1 MDFEVFSISGPVG
14 SAELFGGTC
23 SIDTFSVQSPESSLV
38 PIICGENSNSHS
50 NDRMGKKN
58 TNHFFQLR
66 LFSVFVDIGS
76 QNDEASLV
84 SLVFTFTGRAVR
96 RWVVKNTFIE
106 CSAMSR

>member
-50 NDRMGKKN
+50 KKKVKKN
-58 TNHFFQLR
+58 TNQFFQLR
-66 LFSVFVDIGS
+66 LFFQFLSI
-76 QNDEASLV
+76 LV
-84 SLVFTFTGRAVR
+84 LKMMKHPWLALFLRSPEEQLDVG
-96 RWVVKNTFIE
+96 
-106 CSAMSR
+106 

>member
-50 NDRMGKKN
+50 NEWVKK
-58 TNHFFQLR
+58 TRIIFFSFVYFQFLSILVLKMMKHRWLALFLRSPEEQLD
-66 LFSVFVDIGS
+66 VG
-76 QNDEASLV
+76 
-84 SLVFTFTGRAVR
+84 
-96 RWVVKNTFIE
+96 
-106 CSAMSR
+106 